1 MRAKAESEDRRGCIW
16 RRGKGDRRENRDI
29 GDGGRREMRDM
40 GQKVTQC
47 STVRESWQG
56 EKKGKWRERKLGE
69 RSVGRRERKSECE
82 KWRREWGGRG
92 ERLKKIEGGGEGK
105 EMGGGVREKRKN
117 RTEERKS
124 RDQGVRKR
132 LPFLLS
138 TQGPHWIQTPAAPV
152 PAATVLL
159 CV

>member
-1 MRAKAESEDRRGCIW
+1 
-16 RRGKGDRRENRDI
+16 
-29 GDGGRREMRDM
+29 MRDL

-56 EKKGKWRERKLGE
+56 EKKGKWREHKLGE

-82 KWRREWGGRG
+82 KWRRERGGRG
-92 ERLKKIEGGGEGK
+92 ERLKEIEGGGEGK
-105 EMGGGVREKRKN
+105 EMGEKRKN